1 MNTAP
6 TASSTPSAPSAPSA
20 SSAPAPVESLRE
32 RKKRRTRDALLRA
45 ALELFTTQGYEHTTV
60 DEIADAVEVSQRTFF
75 RYFAGKEDAAF
86 AAQDIAEA
94 HFVRAVRARPPHEA
108 PMEALRRAVLEDWD
122 TMSEAVAAAV
132 PVELYLRMY
141 RVIESTPVLLAAHLR
156 RSADTEETLARL
168 LAAREGVDVDRDPRP
183 RLAVAVFG
191 GVIRVTE
198 RRWSTGA
205 DLSPGAIREL
215 TASYLD
221 QVGSALT
228 GHWRTDRAPREDVPR
243 GSGKHQEPPGQ

>member
-6 TASSTPSAPSAPSA
+6 MAPTAPSAT
-20 SSAPAPVESLRE
+20 SSSTDSTDSPVSPVSTAPTESLRE

-60 DEIADAVEVSQRTFF
+60 DEIAEAVEVSQRTFF

-86 AAQDIAEA
+86 AAQSIAEA
-94 HFVRAVRARPPHEA
+94 HFVEAVRARPPHEA
-108 PMEALRRAVLEDWD
+108 PMEALRRAVSEGWD
-122 TMSEAVAAAV
+122 TMSESLAAVV
-132 PVELYLRMY
+132 PVELYVRMY
-141 RVIESTPVLLAAHLR
+141 REIESTPVLLAAHLR

-168 LAAREGVDVDRDPRP
+168 LADREGVDVDRDPRP

-198 RRWSTGA
+198 RQWSTGA
-205 DLSPGAIREL
+205 DFSLEAIREL

-221 QVGSALT
+221 LVGSALT
-228 GHWRTDRAPREDVPR
+228 GHWRT
-243 GSGKHQEPPGQ
+243 K